1 MESIHKQPER
11 LHEYNELVLSELA
24 KLEPID
30 IASVVSASYV
40 LDFVI
45 LYESLLE
52 SRTFFPFRLHAFT
65 AEPETHERLSALDL
79 EHAEVHLLGEVAED
93 ENWVKN
99 ALAKITLIEASGL
112 DRMRSVRVPSRR
124 TRAR

>member
-1 MESIHKQPER
+1 M
-11 LHEYNELVLSELA
+11 
-24 KLEPID
+24 
-30 IASVVSASYV
+30 VSASYV

-112 DRMRSVRVPSRR
+112 DRMRPVRVPSRR